1 MRLSLRL
8 KGGART
14 ARRDGAVAEDPSAGA
29 ARRFGPS
36 VKGRIRRL
44 VVEVG
49 DRAEAWRDAAVASEL
64 AFVSWKNAG
73 QMARRDA
80 GALYIAAIER
90 EEHAADEYRSAWE
103 ACCTAVPGA
112 PVSTAWLLAGT
123 AGRTSAD
130 KQRKTSQ

>member
-1 MRLSLRL
+1 MRLSLQL

-14 ARRDGAVAEDPSAGA
+14 ARRDGAAAEHPSAA

-36 VKGRIRRL
+36 VKGHMRRL

-49 DRAEAWRDAAVASEL
+49 DRAEAWRDAARASEV
-64 AFVSWKNAG
+64 AFVCWKNAG
-73 QMARRDA
+73 HMARRDA

-90 EEHAADEYRSAWE
+90 EEHAADEYRNAWE

-123 AGRTSAD
+123 AHRASAE
-130 KQRKTSQ
+130 KQRTTSQ

>member
-14 ARRDGAVAEDPSAGA
+14 ARRDGVAAERPRAA

-36 VKGRIRRL
+36 VKGHIRSL

-49 DRAEAWRDAAVASEL
+49 DRAEAWRDAARASEL
-64 AFVSWKNAG
+64 AFVSWRNAD

-80 GALYIAAIER
+80 GALYVAAIER

-103 ACCTAVPGA
+103 ACCTAVPSA

-123 AGRTSAD
+123 AGRSSAG
-130 KQRKTSQ
+130 K